1 VAYRTPILPC
11 IETIGWIIDHANM
24 MKCMVNNEESE
35 FVGIFLP
42 VEVQK
47 YDKIKDPKVR
57 MNTDFVVRFYEIHDT
72 S

>member
-1 VAYRTPILPC
+1 M
-11 IETIGWIIDHANM
+11 GG
-24 MKCMVNNEESE
+24 SE

-47 YDKIKDPKVR
+47 YDKIKDPKER